1 MSNNDEI
8 TTREALDIL
17 GLAHPSSITHLVAE
31 HKLKPSRRMPG
42 KRGAY
47 LFRRAHIER
56 LRDERNTASGCSMN
70 PIGAAAPS
78 PVLEDQ

>member
-1 MSNNDEI
+1 MPNDEI

-56 LRDERNTASGCSMN
+56 LRDERDAASGAEETRYL
-70 PIGAAAPS
+70 GAAAPS